1 MGHRWLNFT
10 CANTN
15 HRAKNCLIP
24 QLPWGCCPN
33 FSWLDWLL
41 YFAWPNWSILRSSF
55 SRGKSLRPS
64 GSGSQRLELPCVTAK
79 DWQPHQSH
87 RNHHAGAQLA
97 DGAQLAVQVTYNF
110 NWYRGYLAYRS
121 CSNFSFSVLSDGVA
135 STLQPYA
142 VTSSK
147 QASAS
152 PSLWGCSCQLS
163 PFHQ

>member
-55 SRGKSLRPS
+55 SRGISLRPS
-64 GSGSQRLELPCVTAK
+64 GSGSQRPMSCAANKDDTVFVWRLKKILLPPIK
-79 DWQPHQSH
+79 PP
-87 RNHHAGAQLA
+87 RLRQLQ
-97 DGAQLAVQVTYNF
+97 GVVSLCHF
-110 NWYRGYLAYRS
+110 NWYILVYFLLIRS
-121 CSNFSFSVLSDGVA
+121 LMVFFWPTIALWVW
-135 STLQPYA
+135 QQ
-142 VTSSK
+142 
-147 QASAS
+147 QALPIH
-152 PSLWGCSCQLS
+152 PS
-163 PFHQ
+163 